1 MKNKKKLLFLITE
14 DWFFCSHFLERA
26 LAAKKAGFEIIVCSR
41 KNKDKK
47 NIEDYGFKFQEI
59 NFNRKSINPFY
70 EFQVLIKIIKI
81 YRRFSP
87 DIVHHIAF
95 KPIIYGSIA
104 AKINNVRSIIN
115 APVGMGFVF
124 TSDSIKALFLKPII
138 KFLLKNFLS
147 SNGGKNKKNKVIFE
161 NNDDLNYFVKLG
173 AVKNKDTCLIRGAG
187 VNIDKDFVV
196 YKKKNKVPVIALVGR
211 MLKDK
216 GIYEFVNAAKILKE
230 NNTQAKFL
238 LIGDVDNFYSSSI
251 DLKVLK
257 KWNKQEIVEW
267 LGFVNNVD
275 EILRNV
281 DILCL
286 PSYREGL
293 PKALI
298 EGAARG
304 LPIITTNTVGCK
316 DVVEDGK
323 NGFLVPIKDS
333 IALARVMSILV
344 KDEDLRFKMGCE
356 SFKIASKKFSSSII
370 VEQTLEVY
378 NELNF

>member
-26 LAAKKAGFEIIVCSR
+26 LAAKKSGFEIIVCSR

-187 VNIDKDFVV
+187 VNIDKDFVIH
-196 YKKKNKVPVIALVGR
+196 KKKNKVPIIALVGR

-230 NNTQAKFL
+230 NNIQAKFL
-238 LIGDVDNFYSSSI
+238 LIGGVDNFYSSSI

-275 EILRNV
+275 EILRNI

-370 VEQTLEVY
+370 VDQTLEVY

>member
-26 LAAKKAGFEIIVCSR
+26 LAAKKSGFEIIVCAR

-59 NFNRKSINPFY
+59 SFNRKSINPLY

-81 YRRFSP
+81 YRKFSP
-87 DIVHHIAF
+87 DIVHQIAF

-104 AKINNVRSIIN
+104 AKINNVKSIIN

-138 KFLLKNFLS
+138 KFLLKKLLS

-187 VNIDKDFVV
+187 VNIDKDFVIH
-196 YKKKNKVPVIALVGR
+196 KKKNKVPIIALVGR